1 MNSNEIKIQDL
12 IDGNVLGLDNKIIR
26 NMFEGPNINILK
38 NVSEQLSKNN
48 LESNFDV
55 VFENSEKSGENKN
68 VFIYKK
74 NSINSIKDIPS
85 LVSKNTAISIVCAA
99 YFNEDN
105 NRIVIA
111 SRLNTDLIKKSL
123 PGFGGGPPTTEE
135 STKDKDHI
143 KWGYAKGLLKNNNYY
158 KEYKLSDDELKL
170 EFRNKM
176 TEILK
181 PSDLNWYQTK
191 AQNSIVYRE
200 YIPDMQIVPDLNN
213 IIIKFNVDFPII
225 FDKYNNIL
233 YYEKNIELFNIA
245 PKKPY
250 DIYKQKYK
258 TQKGEEAEAKLAET
272 PVKGAEPLAEPAGA
286 AAAGAQ
292 EKPAEI
298 TSSNTSPE
306 TSSKEEEKDPNAPD
320 KDQGGPEITS
330 SNTSPETSSKE
341 KQKDPNAP
349 DKDKE
354 GPADPNAPDKD
365 KEEPADPNAP
375 DEDKKGPADPNAPD
389 ENKGGPANPNAP
401 DEDKEEPADPNA
413 PDKDKGGPA
422 DPNAPDEN
430 KGGPAANKAPPAT
443 KTPPAAKI
451 TSLEDESGKG
461 KGGEGKKRVVTQG
474 SVSGGYKKKLKRKKL
489 NTMSL
494 NELKQLHRNNGIKM
508 NGNKTVNALINNYI
522 KNYK

>member
-1 MNSNEIKIQDL
+1 MNSNEIEIQKL
-12 IDGNVLGLDNKIIR
+12 IDDNKLGLDNKIIR

-55 VFENSEKSGENKN
+55 VFENSEKSGKNEN

-74 NSINSIKDIPS
+74 NSIKVIPS

-111 SRLNTDLIKKSL
+111 SRLDTDLIKKSL
-123 PGFGGGPPTTEE
+123 PGFGGGSPTTEE
-135 STKDKDHI
+135 LTKDKDHI

-191 AQNSIVYRE
+191 VQNSIVYRE
-200 YIPDMQIVPDLNN
+200 YISDMQIVPDLNN

-225 FDKYNNIL
+225 FDKDNDIL
-233 YYEKNIELFNIA
+233 YYEKNIKLSNIA
-245 PKKPY
+245 SNKPY
-250 DIYKQKYK
+250 DIYEKKYK
-258 TQKGEEAEAKLAET
+258 TEKGEKAEAKLAET

-298 TSSNTSPE
+298 TSS
-306 TSSKEEEKDPNAPD
+306 KEE
-320 KDQGGPEITS
+320 
-330 SNTSPETSSKE
+330 
-341 KQKDPNAP
+341 QK
-349 DKDKE
+349 
-354 GPADPNAPDKD
+354 
-365 KEEPADPNAP
+365 DPNAP
-375 DEDKKGPADPNAPD
+375 DEDK
-389 ENKGGPANPNAP
+389 GGPAGAAAAGAQ
-401 DEDKEEPADPNA
+401 EK
-413 PDKDKGGPA
+413 
-422 DPNAPDEN
+422 
-430 KGGPAANKAPPAT
+430 PAAADIK
-443 KTPPAAKI
+443 
-451 TSLEDESGKG
+451 SSEDEEEEESGKR
-461 KGGEGKKRVVTQG
+461 KGGEGKKRVVAQG
-474 SVSGGYKKKLKRKKL
+474 SVSGGYKRKLKRKEL

>member
-286 AAAGAQ
+286 AAAGA
-292 EKPAEI
+292 KTI
-298 TSSNTSPE
+298 L
-306 TSSKEEEKDPNAPD
+306 EEEGGEGEERVVPPPEFVNPNRTEPLEVIVDTTAGIEGINP
-320 KDQGGPEITS
+320 
-330 SNTSPETSSKE
+330 E
-341 KQKDPNAP
+341 KQK
-349 DKDKE
+349 
-354 GPADPNAPDKD
+354 
-365 KEEPADPNAP
+365 
-375 DEDKKGPADPNAPD
+375 
-389 ENKGGPANPNAP
+389 NPNAP
-401 DEDKEEPADPNA
+401 DE
-413 PDKDKGGPA
+413 DKGGPA
-422 DPNAPDEN
+422 DPNAPDED
-430 KGGPAANKAPPAT
+430 KGGPPAT
-443 KTPPAAKI
+443 KTPPAAEI
-451 TSLEDESGKG
+451 TSLEDEEEEESGKG
-461 KGGEGKKRVVTQG
+461 EGGEGKKRVVTQG
-474 SVSGGYKKKLKRKKL
+474 SVSGGYKRKLKRKEL